1 LLNIF
6 FAPKAADLLRR
17 REMTRWATFGYRAEC
32 IPVQKKYQSNG
43 GRNVGA
49 PSYAPPQQMRFKFQP
64 NY

>member
-1 LLNIF
+1 
-6 FAPKAADLLRR
+6 
-17 REMTRWATFGYRAEC
+17 MTRWATFGYRAEC

-49 PSYAPPQQMRFKFQP
+49 PGYAPPQQMRFKFQP